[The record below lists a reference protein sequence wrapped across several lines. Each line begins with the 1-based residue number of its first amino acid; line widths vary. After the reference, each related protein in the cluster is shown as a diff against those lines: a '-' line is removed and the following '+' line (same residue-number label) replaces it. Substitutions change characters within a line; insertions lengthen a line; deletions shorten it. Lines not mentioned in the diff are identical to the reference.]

1 MEDIIMTSTRTSN
14 LETLILAALETSELY
29 GLSIIERVKETTG
42 QSLSL
47 GGLYTTLHRMEQKG
61 FVASRWGES
70 TEVRQGARRRYYQI
84 TALGQQ
90 TLTETRQM
98 LVKGLNLAPGL
109 TSLEALT

>member
-1 MEDIIMTSTRTSN
+1 MTFTRISN
-14 LETLILAALETSELY
+14 IETLILAALETRELY
-29 GLSIIERVKETTG
+29 GLSIIERIKETTG

-90 TLTETRQM
+90 ALAETRQI
-98 LVKGLNLAPGL
+98 LVKGLNLDTRLAFGG
-109 TSLEALT
+109 SLA

>member
-1 MEDIIMTSTRTSN
+1 MEDIIMTFTRTSN

-61 FVASRWGES
+61 IVASRWGES

>member
-1 MEDIIMTSTRTSN
+1 MALTRRSSI
-14 LETLILAALETSELY
+14 ETLILAALETQELY
-29 GLSIIERVKETTG
+29 GLSIIERIKETTG

-61 FVASRWGES
+61 LVTSRWGES

-90 TLTETRQM
+90 ALAETRE
-98 LVKGLNLAPGL
+98 LLTKGLNLAPRLAFGG
-109 TSLEALT
+109 ALT